1 MNNILIVCN
10 STKDDTALSLSS
22 YLGLSDMKTVLT
34 DNLKEAV
41 TVVQQKATDLVL
53 LCLADSIVKGFTV
66 LKALREKSSIPI
78 IVLSNTGDESD
89 RIMAF
94 ELGCDDFI
102 ISPFSYKEIS
112 LRVQARIKR
121 YTAMDGD
128 DLRIVFVNG
137 TQELSMDKQSHK
149 VTIDGRDVSF
159 TVSEWKILLLLV
171 ENNNSVLS
179 RVQIIESCFGYLSES
194 YDRVVDTHIKNIR
207 SKLGSNGKV
216 WIETVRGYG
225 YCFTGKLLRP

>member
-1 MNNILIVCN
+1 MNTILIVCN
-10 STKDDTALSLSS
+10 SVKDAVALSLSS
-22 YLGLSDMKTVLT
+22 YLGLSDMKTILCE
-34 DNLKEAV
+34 NQKEAV
-41 TVVQQKATDLVL
+41 TLVQQKSADLVL
-53 LCLADSIVKGFTV
+53 LCLTDSIVKGFTV
-66 LKALREKSSIPI
+66 LKSIREKSAIPI

-102 ISPFSYKEIS
+102 VSPFSYKEIS

-121 YTAMDGD
+121 CNSIECD
-128 DLRIVFVNG
+128 DSRIVFVNG
-137 TQELSMDKQSHK
+137 SEELALDKQSHK
-149 VTIDGRDVSF
+149 VEINNTEVSF

-207 SKLGSNGKV
+207 SKLGATGKV

-225 YCFTGKLLRP
+225 YCFTGKLLRS